1 MSNKLMGEF
10 LFFKTQPKNVR
21 TILVTNMLYALILP
35 IIEIFVGAYIMRNT
49 GNSSYVAIYQLLMY
63 VGVVSTSVLNGA
75 LLKIFKV
82 NRLYSFGI
90 ILTAISLMV
99 MMFVQSLGIV
109 QLGIAGFALG
119 ASTGFFWTN
128 RYLLTLNS
136 TNDKNRN
143 YFFGLE
149 SFFFSLWSIVVPLIV
164 GVFLA
169 SLDGKVMFGRVLSVN
184 MGYQVI
190 TVVVFFIAVAATIVL
205 SKGDFVNPVQKKFV
219 YFRYHILWQK
229 FLALASLKGMVQGFL
244 VTAPAIL
251 VMRLVGD
258 EGSLGLIQGIGGGA
272 TAIIVYVLGRIAKPE
287 HRMKIFGFGL
297 FVFFIGT
304 LVNGIMFSALGVII
318 FVLCKVLFQ
327 PLHDL
332 AYFPTMM
339 KTIDAVSAIEKRN
352 EYAYILSHEVGL
364 FFGRALGMIL
374 FISLAYLISENFAL
388 KYALIIVATLQ
399 LISLPLAKHIIKEI
413 DTKYP
418 PKSELTKAKVI
429 IAPIIEEL
437 KDIK

>member
-1 MSNKLMGEF
+1 MGEF
-10 LFFKTQPKNVR
+10 LFFKTQPKNIR
-21 TILVTNMLYALILP
+21 TLLITNMLYGMILP

-49 GNSSYVAIYQLLMY
+49 GNSTYVVIFQLFMY
-63 VGVVSTSVLNGA
+63 IGVVSTSILNGA

-82 NRLYSFGI
+82 SWLYSFGI
-90 ILTAISLMV
+90 VLSAIALMV
-99 MMFVQSLGIV
+99 MMFVHSIGII
-109 QLGIAGFALG
+109 QLGLAGFAIG

-128 RYLLTLNS
+128 RYLLALNA

-149 SFFFSLWSIVVPLIV
+149 SFFFSLWSIVIPLSV
-164 GVFLA
+164 GAFLGTI
-169 SLDGKVMFGRVLSVN
+169 DGKIWFGHVINFN
-184 MGYQVI
+184 MGYQII
-190 TVVVFFIAVAATIVL
+190 TVIVFFIAIGACIVL
-205 SKGDFVNPVQKKFV
+205 AKGDFVNPVQKKFV
-219 YFRYHILWQK
+219 YFKYHVLWQK

-251 VMRLVGD
+251 VMKLVGN

-272 TAIIVYVLGRIAKPE
+272 TAILVYVLGRIAKPE

-304 LVNGIMFSALGVII
+304 LVNGIMFSAIGVII

-339 KTIDAVSAIEKRN
+339 KTIDAVSHIEKRN

-364 FFGRALGMIL
+364 FFGRASGMIL
-374 FISLAYLISENFAL
+374 FISLAYFVSEIFAL
-388 KYALIIVATLQ
+388 KYALIIVGALQ

-413 DTKYP
+413 DTKY
-418 PKSELTKAKVI
+418 KVV
-429 IAPIIEEL
+429 
-437 KDIK
+437 

>member
-1 MSNKLMGEF
+1 MTNKLYREF
-10 LFFKTQPKNVR
+10 LFFKTQPLNIR
-21 TILVTNMLYALILP
+21 TLIVTNMLYALILP

-49 GNSSYVAIYQLLMY
+49 GNPSYVVIYQLCMY
-63 VGVVSTSVLNGA
+63 TGLVITAVLNGA

-82 NRLYSFGI
+82 NWLYAFGI

-136 TNDKNRN
+136 TNDENRN

-149 SFFFSLWSIVVPLIV
+149 SFFFSLWSIVVPLGV
-164 GVFLA
+164 GLFLG
-169 SLDGKVMFGRVLSVN
+169 SIGGRVLFGRILNVD
-184 MGYQVI
+184 MGYQII
-190 TVVVFFIAVAATIVL
+190 TLVVFVIAILACIVL
-205 SKGDFVNPVQKKFV
+205 ARGKFSNPVQKKFV
-219 YFRYHILWQK
+219 YFRFHILWSK
-229 FLALASLKGMVQGFL
+229 FLVLAGLKGMVQGFL

-251 VMRLVGD
+251 VMRLVGN
-258 EGSLGLIQGIGGGA
+258 EASLGLIQGVAGAA
-272 TAIIVYVLGRIAKPE
+272 TAILVYVLGRVAKPE

-304 LVNGIMFSALGVII
+304 LVNGILFSALGVIV

-339 KTIDAVSAIEKRN
+339 KTIDTVSAIEGRN
-352 EYAYILSHEVGL
+352 EYAYIMSHEIGL
-364 FFGRALGMIL
+364 FVGRAFGMIL
-374 FISLAYLISENFAL
+374 FISMAYLISENFAL
-388 KYALIIVATLQ
+388 KYALIIVGGLQ
-399 LISLPLAKHIIKEI
+399 LLSLPLAKHIIKEI
-413 DTKYP
+413 DTKYQ
-418 PKSELTKAKVI
+418 
-429 IAPIIEEL
+429 
-437 KDIK
+437 IK